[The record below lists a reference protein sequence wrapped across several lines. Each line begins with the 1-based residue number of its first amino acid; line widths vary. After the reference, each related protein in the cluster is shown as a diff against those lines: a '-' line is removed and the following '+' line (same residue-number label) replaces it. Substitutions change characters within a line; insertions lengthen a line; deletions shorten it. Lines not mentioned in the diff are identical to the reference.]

1 MLLPL
6 ACASTLGTK
15 RDFSRNPIDI
25 IDESPRVYHI
35 KFENFADSLETMRI
49 RNYMQG
55 TLPYALYMEEAE
67 TGAQYSRADSA
78 VIEYNK
84 AVKRFEAGAGQA
96 ALKHVRRAITLNPA
110 FLPSYVVLARIFLAD
125 GQVLRAK
132 DLLEQVVERNP
143 DNSEALIE
151 LARCHMY
158 MGQFDAAEKALV
170 DAVIYERTN
179 LDAWGELKRLGH
191 IRDFEVATRD
201 APELAFIEKR
211 RGRNL
216 DMVVDS
222 SLVDCPLGASAWI
235 VFASQR
241 AVWQYEGKY
250 RQRYSATRYERT
262 YDEDIDCYMSL
273 AVAYKVLTE
282 QGDSVGVADSVYCH
296 DEYLD
301 FLAEVSDGGHLISH
315 VLMDYICLRAP
326 RTASHFPQDI
336 IERLR
341 DYVEKFVLVRRVADS

>member
-1 MLLPL
+1 MLLFV
-6 ACASTLGTK
+6 ACTSTP
-15 RDFSRNPIDI
+15 RVRSDFNSNPIDI
-25 IDESPRVYHI
+25 IEESPRVYHI
-35 KFENFADSLETMRI
+35 KFEDFADSLETMSI

-55 TLPYALYMEEAE
+55 TLPYALYMEEPE
-67 TGAQYSRADSA
+67 TGVVYSRADSA

-84 AVKRFEAGAGQA
+84 AVKRLEAGVSQA
-96 ALKHVRRAITLNPA
+96 ALKHVQRAISLNPA

-132 DLLEQVVERNP
+132 ELLEQVVERNP
-143 DNSEALIE
+143 DNAEALID

-158 MGQFDAAEKALV
+158 MGQFDEAEKALV
-170 DAVIYERTN
+170 DAVIFERTN

-191 IRDFEVATRD
+191 IRDFDVATRD
-201 APELAFIEKR
+201 APELAFVEKGM
-211 RGRNL
+211 GRNL

-222 SLVDCPLGASAWI
+222 SLADCPLGASAWI

-250 RQRYSATRYERT
+250 KHRYAGTRYERT

-273 AVAYKVLTE
+273 AVAYKVLVE
-282 QGDSVGVADSVYCH
+282 QRDSVGVADSVLCEN
-296 DEYLD
+296 EYLN
-301 FLAEVSDGGHLISH
+301 FLAEVSDGGHIISH
-315 VLMDYICLRAP
+315 VLMDYICVRAP
-326 RTASHFPQDI
+326 RTASRFPQDI

-341 DYVEKFVLVRRVADS
+341 DYVETFVLVRREEES